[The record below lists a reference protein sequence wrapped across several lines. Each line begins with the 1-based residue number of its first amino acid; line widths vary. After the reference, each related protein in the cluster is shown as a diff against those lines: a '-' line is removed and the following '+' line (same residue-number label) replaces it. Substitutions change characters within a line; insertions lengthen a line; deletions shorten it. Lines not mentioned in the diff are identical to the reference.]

1 MVHRP
6 GTPSSLIRAVD
17 PSIDPS
23 SDWPTATAVPLNAQY
38 GQPCPTGWWADVSRK
53 GEQRRRRAAAGR
65 GSTSTHW
72 RGEKRPERLFCV
84 VCGRVGERTG
94 RITISVVL
102 ADDQAMVRAGLRMIL
117 EAEDDL
123 EVVGEASDGEQ
134 ALAITRRLQ
143 PDVVLMDIQMPKMD
157 GLEATRR
164 VGQEAGVRSRV
175 VILTTFERDAYVFEA
190 LRAGASGFLLKN
202 APPEEL
208 VHAIRIVA
216 AGDALLAPSITRR
229 VIAEYAQRPAPPKH
243 NPGLSRLT
251 EREAQVLRL
260 LATGKSNAELATHLY
275 LGEGPS
281 RPMCPTCWP
290 SSAYA
295 TESKPSSSPTKA
307 ASSNPAN
314 PDGRPSRRS
323 SGLDA
328 KTDAPAITRDIQRS
342 GPVRRRLPGRPPA
355 RQPRQRVVCPLIHPG
370 HGVERGEGQ
379 SLGPRNDRP

>member
-1 MVHRP
+1 M
-6 GTPSSLIRAVD
+6 
-17 PSIDPS
+17 
-23 SDWPTATAVPLNAQY
+23 
-38 GQPCPTGWWADVSRK
+38 
-53 GEQRRRRAAAGR
+53 
-65 GSTSTHW
+65 
-72 RGEKRPERLFCV
+72 
-84 VCGRVGERTG
+84 
-94 RITISVVL
+94 TISVVL

-175 VILTTFERDAYVFEA
+175 VVLTTFERDDYVFEA

-208 VHAIRIVA
+208 VHAVRIVA

-243 NPGLSRLT
+243 NPCLGRLT

-260 LATGKSNAELATHLY
+260 LATGKSNAELATQLY
-275 LGEGPS
+275 LGEGTIKTHVS
-281 RPMCPTCWP
+281 HLLAKLGLRDRVQAVVF
-290 SSAYA
+290 AY
-295 TESKPSSSPTKA
+295 E
-307 ASSNPAN
+307 
-314 PDGRPSRRS
+314 
-323 SGLDA
+323 SGL
-328 KTDAPAITRDIQRS
+328 
-342 GPVRRRLPGRPPA
+342 VEPG
-355 RQPRQRVVCPLIHPG
+355 
-370 HGVERGEGQ
+370 E
-379 SLGPRNDRP
+379 S